1 MVESLVGTHY
11 QIGLLLYNPLVFN
24 YEGISMTNAQNTKKY
39 SAQEV
44 KDDLEYMYET
54 LEKSTYDLYA
64 LVEKEEMDRSYQA
77 INGSINDSYSALE
90 VYRLFQPFVAKVR
103 MSHCF
108 LFNPWGEYQNN
119 YVKQGGTVFP
129 LDFYFFQGK
138 VYVKDNFSANTSIS
152 KSDEVLS
159 FNEVPIEEYMAE
171 FCKNLSGPS
180 DYFKKSMI
188 ERFTFSRMYWFHYD
202 ECKEFKLKI
211 KNKDGEELDI
221 TLDAIPA
228 SDFEDQLKK
237 QESDTGEERE
247 FYLINDTVA
256 YLRPGKF
263 LNADVEDDLQNQRTF
278 DNTEFCNFI
287 DSAFTV
293 FAKEGSKNLIIDIRD
308 NQGGDNSF
316 SDYMIAYFADKP
328 FSISSKFS
336 IKTSQMTKS
345 FWKDVEIPQYRDLKK
360 KIMSLENGSY
370 LDVDLNYT
378 DPHSE
383 SKRFKGNVYVLINR
397 YSYSNSAS
405 VAAII
410 QDYKFGEIIG
420 EETSDEVTSYSA
432 MHVFKL
438 PNTQIS
444 VSYPKGFMVRPNGDT
459 TPRGV
464 VPDHIVLD
472 DLSTDKDEVLE
483 YTLKLIEDEV

>member
-1 MVESLVGTHY
+1 MKKLIILFILINSLST
-11 QIGLLLYNPLVFN
+11 IAF
-24 YEGISMTNAQNTKKY
+24 AQSSKKY

-44 KDDLEYMYET
+44 KYDLKYMYET
-54 LEKSTYDLYA
+54 LEKSTYDLFA
-64 LVEKEEMDRSYQA
+64 LVEKAEMDSTFHA
-77 INGSINDSYSALE
+77 INRSITDSLTVLE
-90 VYRLFQPFVAKVR
+90 TFRLFQPLVAMSG

-108 LFNPWGEYQNN
+108 IFKPWGEYHNI
-119 YVKQGGTVFP
+119 YLKQGGTVFP
-129 LDFYFFQGK
+129 LDFYFLQGN
-138 VYVKDNFSANTSIS
+138 VYVKDNLSTNTSIS
-152 KSDEVLS
+152 KLDEILS
-159 FNEVPIEEYMAE
+159 FNEVPIDKYMTE

-180 DYFKKSMI
+180 DYFKNSLI
-188 ERFTFSRMYWFHYD
+188 ERYTFPRLYWLYYG
-202 ECKEFKLKI
+202 ECKEFKVKI
-211 KNKDGEELDI
+211 KKKDGDELDI
-221 TLDAIPA
+221 VLNAISG

-237 QESDTGEERE
+237 SESDKDEERE
-247 FYLINDTVA
+247 FQKINNTVA
-256 YLRPGKF
+256 YMRPGKF
-263 LNADVEDDLQNQRTF
+263 LNANVEDDLQNQKTF

-293 FAKEGSKNLIIDIRD
+293 FAKEGSKDLIIDIRD

-316 SDYMIAYFADKP
+316 SDYMIAYFATEP

-345 FWKDVEIPQYRDLKK
+345 FWKDVEIPQYQDLKK

-370 LDVDLNYT
+370 LDVDLNYY
-378 DPHSE
+378 DPHTE
-383 SKRFKGNVYVLINR
+383 SKRFKGKVYVLINR

-472 DLSTDKDEVLE
+472 DLSTDKDEVIE
-483 YTLKLIEDEV
+483 YTLKLIGYE